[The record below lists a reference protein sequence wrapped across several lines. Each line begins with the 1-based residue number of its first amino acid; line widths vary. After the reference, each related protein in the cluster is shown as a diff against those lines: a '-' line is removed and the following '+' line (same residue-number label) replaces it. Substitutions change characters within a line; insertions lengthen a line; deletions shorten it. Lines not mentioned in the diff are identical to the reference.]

1 MKTVLEPGAHLPTRA
16 HPTDAGLD
24 LYAMEGQIVPA
35 KESAKFDTGVSVQL
49 PPNTVGLVL
58 SKSGLNFKHDLT
70 CEGVIDE
77 PYTGSIQVKLYNN
90 GGYDYKVNA
99 GDKIAQ
105 LVVVPVLYVTPEQV
119 DELPTTERG
128 NGGFGSTGY

>member
-1 MKTVLEPGAHLPTRA
+1 M
-16 HPTDAGLD
+16 
-24 LYAMEGQIVPA
+24 
-35 KESAKFDTGVSVQL
+35 
-49 PPNTVGLVL
+49 
-58 SKSGLNFKHDLT
+58 NFKHDLT

-90 GGYDYKVNA
+90 GGYDYEVKA

-119 DELPTTERG
+119 DELTPTERG